1 MMNSLSV
8 NEDVD
13 RFIEVNEDE
22 DDDDD
27 EDEDEDKDEA
37 AEMRSSC
44 GVEAVQK
51 NNH

>member
-13 RFIEVNEDE
+13 RFIEVN
-22 DDDDD
+22 

-51 NNH
+51 NDH